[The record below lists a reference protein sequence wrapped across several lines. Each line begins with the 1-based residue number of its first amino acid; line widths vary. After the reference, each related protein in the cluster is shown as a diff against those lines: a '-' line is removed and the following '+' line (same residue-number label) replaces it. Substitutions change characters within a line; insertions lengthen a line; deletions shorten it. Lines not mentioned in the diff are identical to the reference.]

1 MRVVH
6 PCIVQKFLLYIMKPF
21 RTHPALF
28 LLVLTRRCSPS
39 FSRRSNPDLVAHV
52 ASAKPDNTAA
62 PAPARMPTLSGD
74 AATEQRLILGSEWG
88 PEEGGRGRRGGR
100 GGGTSSSTAI
110 ESGSS
115 DPFVIFREESAAP
128 FPGKI
133 QFPGKDGGGGA
144 SVTNAAEEEERS

>member
-1 MRVVH
+1 
-6 PCIVQKFLLYIMKPF
+6 MKPF

-74 AATEQRLILGSEWG
+74 AATEQRLILGSEGG
-88 PEEGGRGRRGGR
+88 PRPEGGRGRRGG
-100 GGGTSSSTAI
+100 GETSSSTAI

-133 QFPGKDGGGGA
+133 QFPGKDGGGA
-144 SVTNAAEEEERS
+144 SVTKTNAAEEEERS